1 MQPPGNPG
9 VRKKFSKVLIRSITF
24 NVNKGI
30 INNRMKNLFRIVAIV
45 TIALLGGITASHAQ
59 TKLGFVNT
67 ETIIQGMPEF
77 KGIEAKLKAMQSSFQ
92 DTLRAMEINYK
103 TRVETYQKQ
112 QATMSADARAKE
124 EEQLKAIVDQYQQY
138 QNDRLGQQGVLLQTQ
153 AQLVQPIKEKVQA
166 AIRKVA
172 EQEKLSAVME
182 NSVLIYVD
190 QKLDITY
197 KVLDY
202 LHRGT
207 N

>member
-1 MQPPGNPG
+1 
-9 VRKKFSKVLIRSITF
+9 
-24 NVNKGI
+24 
-30 INNRMKNLFRIVAIV
+30 
-45 TIALLGGITASHAQ
+45 
-59 TKLGFVNT
+59 
-67 ETIIQGMPEF
+67 
-77 KGIEAKLKAMQSSFQ
+77 
-92 DTLRAMEINYK
+92 
-103 TRVETYQKQ
+103 VETYQKQ
-112 QATMSADARAKE
+112 QATMSADARGKE

-138 QNDRLGQQGVLLQTQ
+138 QNDRLGPQGVLLQTQ

>member
-1 MQPPGNPG
+1 
-9 VRKKFSKVLIRSITF
+9 
-24 NVNKGI
+24 
-30 INNRMKNLFRIVAIV
+30 MKNLFRIVAIV
-45 TIALLGGITASHAQ
+45 TIALFGGITALHAQ

-77 KGIEAKLKAMQSSFQ
+77 KGIEAKLKGMQSSFQ

-124 EEQLKAIVDQYQQY
+124 EDQLKAIVDQYQQY
-138 QNDRLGQQGVLLQTQ
+138 QNDRLGPQGVLLQTQ